1 MSKKRVWI
9 GALILLAGSTPAF
22 AQVAPEV
29 SVTVGWTFA
38 DGVSGDA
45 ILAGDGNIYDRI
57 DPEDAFNWGLGVGI
71 PVSENAEVGFLFGQ
85 QMTTLLAG
93 GTTETEIGDLTISS
107 YHGYFGYN
115 FGDADAAARPYVL
128 FGLGATSYGSVPFT
142 TRGGVV
148 GRDRRV
154 HELLDHVGRR
164 HQGVRF
170 AACRLSRRAP
180 LDPDLHQ
187 VRRCRLVVRSVLGLL
202 RGGRLP
208 VCPPVVVQR
217 GHPLPLLSQRASSLC
232 GRAGTRALRG
242 PYTPR
247 YSRTTSSSSSPIVP
261 PATRRPFSRM

>member
-9 GALILLAGSTPAF
+9 GALILLAASTPAF

-107 YHGYFGYN
+107 YHGYFAYN

-128 FGLGATSYGSVPFT
+128 FGLGATSYGSVEFT
-142 TRGGVV
+142 TRGGVS
-148 GRDRRV
+148 GEIDGFTNFSTTWGAGIKGYASP
-154 HELLDHVGRR
+154 HVGY
-164 HQGVRF
+164 
-170 AACRLSRRAP
+170 
-180 LDPDLHQ
+180 
-187 VRRCRLVVRSVLGLL
+187 
-202 RGGRLP
+202 
-208 VCPPVVVQR
+208 
-217 GHPLPLLSQRASSLC
+217 
-232 GRAGTRALRG
+232 RAGLHWTPTYIKSDAVG
-242 PYTPR
+242 WWCDPYWGCYLVGDSQYAHQWSFNGGILFR
-247 YSRTTSSSSSPIVP
+247 
-261 PATRRPFSRM
+261 F